1 MHKVVIIGGG
11 AAGFFAAANLVEM
24 APETQII
31 ILEKSSKLLSKVRIS
46 GGGRCNVTHDCT
58 HISDLIQNY
67 PRGARQLKHVF
78 HQFGVAETKAWF
90 ESRGVPLKTEQ
101 DGRIFPKSDSSQS
114 IITCLFDACNAK
126 HVSVRTSC
134 EVISV
139 EGTIGNF
146 VVKTHKDEI
155 NCSSVVVAAGGFNK
169 LQGYHFLHSLGIRI
183 ISPVPSLFTINL
195 KAQSVTELMGIS
207 IPNVEVKVA
216 GTKYRYRGPLLITHW
231 GFSGP
236 AVLKLSAF
244 AAEFFHER
252 NYAAEIII
260 NWTEFENEEQ
270 IRATL
275 MNAIHQ
281 KSNSFPE
288 NSAIFHL
295 PRRLWAYLLVSSGIE
310 LSKNWSEQNSK
321 SIQRLVNKL
330 GSDVYTMS
338 GKTTFKEEFVTCG
351 GVDLNDVDMKTME
364 CKRIRGLYFAGEVLN
379 VDGVTGGFNF
389 QAAWSTA
396 YVAAKSIVASHLNLK
411 I

>member
-1 MHKVVIIGGG
+1 
-11 AAGFFAAANLVEM
+11 
-24 APETQII
+24 
-31 ILEKSSKLLSKVRIS
+31 
-46 GGGRCNVTHDCT
+46 
-58 HISDLIQNY
+58 
-67 PRGARQLKHVF
+67 
-78 HQFGVAETKAWF
+78 
-90 ESRGVPLKTEQ
+90 
-101 DGRIFPKSDSSQS
+101 
-114 IITCLFDACNAK
+114 
-126 HVSVRTSC
+126 
-134 EVISV
+134 
-139 EGTIGNF
+139 
-146 VVKTHKDEI
+146 
-155 NCSSVVVAAGGFNK
+155 
-169 LQGYHFLHSLGIRI
+169 
-183 ISPVPSLFTINL
+183 
-195 KAQSVTELMGIS
+195 
-207 IPNVEVKVA
+207 
-216 GTKYRYRGPLLITHW
+216 
-231 GFSGP
+231 
-236 AVLKLSAF
+236 
-244 AAEFFHER
+244 
-252 NYAAEIII
+252 
-260 NWTEFENEEQ
+260 
-270 IRATL
+270 